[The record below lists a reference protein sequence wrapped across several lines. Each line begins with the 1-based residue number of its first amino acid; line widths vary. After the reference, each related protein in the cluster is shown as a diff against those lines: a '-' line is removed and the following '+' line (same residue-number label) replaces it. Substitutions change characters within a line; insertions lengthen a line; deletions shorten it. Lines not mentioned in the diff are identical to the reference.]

1 MQILRQAQYVKHGQ
15 YGLGVVTDSNA
26 ERTTIDFDLH
36 GLKKFVTQLMVVE
49 LMAGEAPKKPA
60 QSRPKRMAAKLAAAR
75 SKVTPTASG
84 SSRS

>member
-49 LMAGEAPKKPA
+49 LMAGEAPKKSA
-60 QSRPKRMAAKLAAAR
+60 QSRPKKMAAKLAAAR
-75 SKVTPTASG
+75 SKAAPAPPAP
-84 SSRS
+84 RN

>member
-1 MQILRQAQYVKHGQ
+1 MQILRQSQYVKHDQ

-49 LMAGEAPKKPA
+49 VLAGQAPAKPA
-60 QSRPKRMAAKLAAAR
+60 QSRSRKLGAKLAARRPKA
-75 SKVTPTASG
+75 TAAAPPKA
-84 SSRS
+84 